1 MSVASTASM
10 NDAETITD
18 DEVLTLPD
26 DEEFDWVYPDDYPDS
41 VSEYSNSDLYSEYSS
56 VTFSDSQEEN
66 IIPIDFE

>member
-26 DEEFDWVYPDDYPDS
+26 DEEFDCVYSDDYPDS
-41 VSEYSNSDLYSEYSS
+41 ISEYSYSESYSEYSS

-66 IIPIDFE
+66 IIPIDAE